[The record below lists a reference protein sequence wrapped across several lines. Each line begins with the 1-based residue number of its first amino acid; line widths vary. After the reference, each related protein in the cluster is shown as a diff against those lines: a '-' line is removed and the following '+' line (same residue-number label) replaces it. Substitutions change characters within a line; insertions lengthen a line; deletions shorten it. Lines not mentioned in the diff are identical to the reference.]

1 MQALITW
8 DKTFMSA
15 KHNATIGGF
24 GLGTLLAVA
33 LSWGANH
40 SIVWAIVHGVCGW
53 FYVVYYWLFK

>member
-1 MQALITW
+1 
-8 DKTFMSA
+8 MST

-40 SIVWAIVHGVCGW
+40 SILWAIVHGVCGW